1 MIKLLKPINL
11 LLFTAFLVGNPAFS
25 QCFDDTYAKISAKEL
40 VSCNDQQWVLE
51 FEDNFDG
58 KELKSK
64 EWILPYQGVL
74 AGFNFER
81 DGSKVWYANTN
92 TNPKIPVSNNIVT
105 ENGILKMI
113 ARKEANPIKGSYVVD
128 WSKTPPGRDSSSFLY
143 SSAWIESQRMFGYGK
158 YEARIKIPK
167 GKGLWPAFWLFN
179 GENGKHNYEIDIFEF
194 WNEYTCMGRYKKNR
208 LSKNPHFTIHG
219 DSINRSSSQCA
230 DDQYPC
236 YGNWGNSKTDYSDD
250 YHIYTLEWDY
260 YKIVWYIDGKQV
272 HALYRYSSKNGN
284 PTDCNTIREG
294 EEYKVNESWPFTE
307 QMQVRFNLGVQ
318 HGNNNDP
325 NESDDFPQAMEVDY
339 FRYYRKGPAK

>member
-1 MIKLLKPINL
+1 MRNKLNGRILVMGL
-11 LLFTAFLVGNPAFS
+11 LSSLSGFG
-25 QCFDDTYAKISAKEL
+25 QCFDDTRVQVMGENL
-40 VSCNDQQWVLE
+40 VACNDGEWVLT
-51 FEDNFDG
+51 FEDQFDG
-58 KELKSK
+58 KELSGKN
-64 EWILPYQGVL
+64 WILPYQGVL

-92 TNPKIPVSNNIVT
+92 THPEIPVSNNIVT
-105 ENGILKMI
+105 ENGILKLI
-113 ARKEANPIKGSYVVD
+113 AKKEAFPIQGSYIVN
-128 WSKTPPGRDSSSFLY
+128 WSTNPPGRDSSAFLY

-194 WNEYTCMGRYKKNR
+194 WNEYNCAGKYKKNR

-236 YGNWGNSKTDYSDD
+236 YGNWGNSKTDYSED

-260 YKIVWYIDGKQV
+260 YKIVWFIDGIQV
-272 HALYRYSSKNGN
+272 HALYRYNGKV
-284 PTDCNTIREG
+284 TDCNTLAVG
-294 EEYKVNESWPFTE
+294 ETYKVNESWPFTE

-325 NESDDFPQAMEVDY
+325 NPSDDFPQAMEIDY
-339 FRYYRKGPAK
+339 FRYYQKWTN

>member
-1 MIKLLKPINL
+1 MKLLRSL
-11 LLFTAFLVGNPAFS
+11 SLFVLTVLIAENAAFS
-25 QCFDDTYAKISAKEL
+25 QCFDDTYAKISGKEVL
-40 VSCNDQQWVLE
+40 PCNDQAWVLAY
-51 FEDNFDG
+51 EDNFDG
-58 KELKSK
+58 KELKLK

-92 TNPKIPVSNNIVT
+92 PTPAIPLSHNIVT
-105 ENGILKMI
+105 ENGILKLI
-113 ARKEANPIKGSYVVD
+113 ARKESTPINGKYVVN
-128 WSKTPPGRDSSSFLY
+128 WSTNPPTKDSSSFLY

-194 WNEYTCMGRYKKNR
+194 WNEYNCVGRYRKNR
-208 LSKNPHFTIHG
+208 LSRNPHFTIHG
-219 DSINRSSSQCA
+219 DSINRNSSQCA

-236 YGNWGNSKTDYSDD
+236 YGNWGNSKTDYSND
-250 YHIYTLEWDY
+250 YHVYAVEWDY
-260 YKIVWYIDGKQV
+260 YKIIWTIDGQV
-272 HALYRYSSKNGN
+272 VHSLYRFNAKDGN
-284 PTDCNTIREG
+284 STDCNTIKEG

-307 QMQVRFNLGVQ
+307 QMQVRFNLGIQ

-325 NESDDFPQAMEVDY
+325 NASDEFPQAMEIDY
-339 FRYYRKGPAK
+339 FRFYKKRTN